1 MGETMLV
8 RNGLDQT
15 SSLKRTSSTMRGSS
29 LEGFILTS
37 KKRKTMTSR
46 KKNERRWKMRL
57 LDSTKRED
65 SRRL

>member
-1 MGETMLV
+1 
-8 RNGLDQT
+8 
-15 SSLKRTSSTMRGSS
+15 MRGSS
-29 LEGFILTS
+29 LEGFISTS

-46 KKNERRWKMRL
+46 KKNEREWKMRL